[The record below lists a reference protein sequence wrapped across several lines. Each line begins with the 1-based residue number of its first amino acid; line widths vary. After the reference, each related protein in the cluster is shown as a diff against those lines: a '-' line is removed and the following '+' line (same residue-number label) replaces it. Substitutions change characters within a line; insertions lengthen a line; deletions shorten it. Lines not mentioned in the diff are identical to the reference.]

1 MIPHGGTLPP
11 GSCSIPLPGR
21 ACPVETRLVKKEDR
35 DFLFQLLETPSPTGF
50 EMRGQQVWADWI
62 KSYAPEVSC
71 DAYGSTWATLPGKSP
86 RIIMLEA
93 HADEIG
99 YMIKH
104 VDANGFLRID
114 RVGGSD
120 AATARGR
127 RLTILGDKG
136 PVSGIIG
143 NTAIHLRRDEA
154 GSEKAPA
161 VHDLWVDVGASTAAE
176 VAGLG
181 LRVGH
186 PAVYQDGPLELSHK
200 RLIGRALDNRIGGYI
215 IAQVMKRLASGKKK
229 PAFTVICLNAV
240 QEEIGGNG
248 AMMATYRLKPDLCV
262 CLDVTHAT
270 DTPGI
275 DSNKFGSVKLGGGPT
290 VSHGTANHPLVV
302 QRLID
307 TAAKAKLAIQHEAS
321 SRFTG
326 TDTDKIFHSREGIPS
341 ALVSLPLR
349 CMHSVVETAHL
360 DDVQHTIDLLSEF
373 VLSLTEKDT
382 FRQVLK

>member
-1 MIPHGGTLPP
+1 MSPT
-11 GSCSIPLPGR
+11 
-21 ACPVETRLVKKEDR
+21 DR
-35 DFLFQLLETPSPTGF
+35 DFLFHLLQTPSPTGF
-50 EMRGQQVWADWI
+50 EMRGQQVWADWV
-62 KSYAPEVSC
+62 KSYAPQVTC
-71 DAYGSTWATLPGKSP
+71 DAYGSTWATLPGKSE

-104 VDANGFLRID
+104 IDANGFLRID

-127 RLTILGDKG
+127 RLTIMGDKG
-136 PVSGIIG
+136 SISGIIG

-161 VHDLWVDVGASTAAE
+161 VHDLWVDVGASSAAE
-176 VAGLG
+176 VADLG

-186 PAVYQDGPLELSHK
+186 PAVYQDGPMELSHQ
-200 RLIGRALDNRIGGYI
+200 RLIGRALDNRIGSYI
-215 IAQVMKRLASGKKK
+215 IAQVLKRLAAGPKK
-229 PAFTVICLNAV
+229 PAFTVIFLNAV

-275 DSNKFGSVKLGGGPT
+275 DVTKFGSVKLGGGPT
-290 VSHGTANHPLVV
+290 LCHGSANHPLLV

-307 TAAKAKLAIQHEAS
+307 TAAKAKLPIQHEAS

-341 ALVSLPLR
+341 ALISLPLR

-360 DDVQHTIDLLSEF
+360 DDIENTIQLLTQL
-373 VLSLTEKDT
+373 VLSIREKDQFCQT
-382 FRQVLK
+382 LE

>member
-1 MIPHGGTLPP
+1 M
-11 GSCSIPLPGR
+11 
-21 ACPVETRLVKKEDR
+21 KKDDR
-35 DFLFQLLETPSPTGF
+35 EFLFHLLETPSPTGF

-62 KSYAPEVSC
+62 KAYAPDVAC
-71 DAYGSTWATLPGKSP
+71 DAYGSTWATLPGKST

-104 VDANGFLRID
+104 IDERGFLRID

-136 PVSGIIG
+136 NVSGIIG
-143 NTAIHLRRDEA
+143 NTAIHLRRDES
-154 GSEKAPA
+154 GQEKAPA
-161 VHDLWVDVGASTAAE
+161 VHDLWVDVGAASADE
-176 VAGLG
+176 VAALG
-181 LRVGH
+181 IRVGH
-186 PAVYQDGPLELSHK
+186 PAVYQDGPLELANK
-200 RLIGRALDNRIGGYI
+200 RLIGRAIDNRIGSYI
-215 IAQVMKRLASGKKK
+215 IAQVMKRIAAGKKK
-229 PAFTVICLNAV
+229 PAFTLICLNAV

-248 AMMATYRLKPDLCV
+248 AMMATYRLKPDLCL

-275 DSNKFGSVKLGGGPT
+275 DAAKFGSVKLGGGPSL
-290 VSHGTANHPLVV
+290 SHGTANHPHVV

-307 TAAKAKLAIQHEAS
+307 VANKSKLTIQHEAS

-360 DDVQHTIDLLSEF
+360 DDIAHTIDLLTDF
-373 VLSLTEKDT
+373 VLSLTDKDE